1 MIWVQSSRRA
11 LDIGNDWRSPRFELL
26 KLVRIIGNGLRD
38 MRDSDG
44 KLQPESRLAAVFI
57 RDVVYWKNR
66 RRGAIDGATVKAKG
80 FSRRFFGSSCA
91 VHTDLASGDTLLAV
105 AEYVCLNLLSANSPS
120 QELDYAYGDYIG
132 HAHHRREDAR
142 SNDDAPQWQ
151 AQALFTCCALV

>member
-57 RDVVYWKNR
+57 RAVVYWKNR
-66 RRGAIDGATVKAKG
+66 RRGAIDGATV
-80 FSRRFFGSSCA
+80 
-91 VHTDLASGDTLLAV
+91 
-105 AEYVCLNLLSANSPS
+105 
-120 QELDYAYGDYIG
+120 
-132 HAHHRREDAR
+132 
-142 SNDDAPQWQ
+142 
-151 AQALFTCCALV
+151 